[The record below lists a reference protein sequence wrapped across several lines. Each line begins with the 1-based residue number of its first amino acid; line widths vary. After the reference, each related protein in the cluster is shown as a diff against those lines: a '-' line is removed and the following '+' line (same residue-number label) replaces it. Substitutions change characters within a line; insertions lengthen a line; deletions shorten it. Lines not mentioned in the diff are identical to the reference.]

1 MTETVG
7 SRTAPADEQTS
18 LVEVCDLEK
27 HFQTSSGPLGRLFD
41 TPDVV
46 RAVDGVDL
54 TISEGETV
62 AVVGESGCGKSTLA
76 KTLLKL
82 HQPTSGSITYRG
94 TDLTD
99 LSQSEMRPFRR
110 EMQMI
115 FQDPLGSLN
124 PSKTVGQIVTA
135 PMDIHDIGADSTAR
149 QERARELLERVGL
162 STEHFD
168 RTPEQLSGGQQQR
181 VGIARALSV
190 EPDFL
195 VADEPTSAL
204 DVSVQAKVLDRL
216 DTLTNEH
223 GAAMLFIAHDL
234 STVRHIADRVA
245 VMYLG
250 RIVECADVDE
260 LFDSPQHPYTK
271 ALLSAV
277 PRIDPDD
284 RAERIRLHGQVPSPI
299 NPPAGCRFHTRCQ
312 ELIPPGEWKGT
323 QEQFRMAFTFRQKV
337 LSDVINVEAV
347 RTELREDSEEVPQKA
362 LIDAVIDRLFPGDSA
377 NLASDAHS
385 TLRSA
390 AQYIV
395 DGDTDAAKRLVR
407 AEFRTPCERD
417 VPDAENRSQCFVRCH
432 RYD

>member
-1 MTETVG
+1 MTETIG
-7 SRTAPADEQTS
+7 SRTAPADDQTS
-18 LVEVCDLEK
+18 LVEVRNLKK
-27 HFQTSSGPLGRLFD
+27 HFQTTSGPLGRLFD
-41 TPDVV
+41 GSDVV

-54 TISEGETV
+54 TITEGETV

-82 HQPTSGSITYRG
+82 HQPTHGSITYRG

-99 LSQSEMRPFRR
+99 LSHSEMRPFRR
-110 EMQMI
+110 EMQII

-124 PSKTVGQIVTA
+124 PSKTVGQIVAT
-135 PMDIHDIGADSTAR
+135 PMDVHGIGADSTIR
-149 QERARELLERVGL
+149 QERAKELLKRVGL
-162 STEHFD
+162 SVERFD

-204 DVSVQAKVLDRL
+204 DVSVQAKVLKRL

-250 RIVECADVDE
+250 RIVECAAVDE

-284 RAERIRLHGQVPSPI
+284 RAERIRLHGQVPSPM

-312 ELIPPGEWKGT
+312 ELIPPTEWKGT
-323 QEQFRMAFTFRQKV
+323 QEQFRMVFTFQQKV
-337 LSDVINVEAV
+337 LSGIIDVEAV
-347 RTELREDSEEVPQKA
+347 RTELQEDSKEVHPSA
-362 LIDAVIDRLFPGDSA
+362 LVDTVVNRLFPG
-377 NLASDAHS
+377 NLADLPSDAHN
-385 TLRSA
+385 TLYSA
-390 AQYIV
+390 AQYLV
-395 DGDTDAAKRLVR
+395 DGDVDAAKGLVR
-407 AEFRTPCERD
+407 EEIRTPCEQN
-417 VPDAENRSQCFVRCH
+417 VPDVESQSSCFVRCH

>member
-1 MTETVG
+1 MTETIG

-18 LVEVCDLEK
+18 LVEVRDLKK
-27 HFQTSSGPLGRLFD
+27 HFQMSSGLLGRLFD
-41 TPDVV
+41 APDVV

-54 TISEGETV
+54 LIREGETV

-76 KTLLKL
+76 KTVLKL

-94 TDLTD
+94 TDLTN

-124 PSKTVGQIVTA
+124 PSKTVGQIVTT
-135 PMDIHDIGADSTAR
+135 PMDVHDIGADSAVR
-149 QERARELLERVGL
+149 QERARELLKRVGL
-162 STEHFD
+162 SAEHFD

-195 VADEPTSAL
+195 IADEPTSAL
-204 DVSVQAKVLDRL
+204 DVSVQAKVLKRL
-216 DTLTNEH
+216 NTLTNEH

-250 RIVECADVDE
+250 QIVECAAVDD
-260 LFDSPQHPYTK
+260 LFGSPQHPYTK

-277 PRIDPDD
+277 PRIDPND
-284 RAERIRLHGQVPSPI
+284 RAERIRLHGQVPSPM

-312 ELIPPGEWKGT
+312 ELIPSEEWKGT
-323 QEQFRMAFTFRQKV
+323 QEQFRMVFTFRQKV
-337 LSDVINVEAV
+337 LSDVIDVDSL
-347 RTELREDSEEVPQKA
+347 RTELQEDSEEIPQST
-362 LIDAVIDRLFPGDSA
+362 LIQAVVDRLFPGCSA
-377 NLASDAHS
+377 NLPSDVHS
-385 TLRSA
+385 TLFSTA
-390 AQYIV
+390 ECIV
-395 DGDTDAAKRLVR
+395 NGDADAAKHLVR
-407 AEFRTPCERD
+407 KEFRTPCEQN
-417 VPDAENRSQCFVRCH
+417 VPDMESESECFVRCH

>member
-1 MTETVG
+1 MTETIG

-18 LVEVCDLEK
+18 LVEVRDLKK
-27 HFQTSSGPLGRLFD
+27 HFQTSSGPLSRLFD
-41 TPDVV
+41 APDVV
-46 RAVDGVDL
+46 RAVDGVNL
-54 TISEGETV
+54 TIREGETV

-82 HQPTSGSITYRG
+82 HQPTAGSITYRG

-124 PSKTVGQIVTA
+124 PSKTVGQLVTT
-135 PMDIHDIGADSTAR
+135 PMDVHNIGADSRVR

-162 STEHFD
+162 SAEHFD

-204 DVSVQAKVLDRL
+204 DVSVQAKVLKRL

-250 RIVECADVDE
+250 RIVECAAVDE
-260 LFDSPQHPYTK
+260 LFGSPQHPYTK

-284 RAERIRLHGQVPSPI
+284 RAERIRLHGQVPSPM

-312 ELIPPGEWKGT
+312 ELIPPAEWKGT
-323 QEQFRMAFTFRQKV
+323 QVQFRMVFTFRQKV
-337 LSDVINVEAV
+337 LSDVIDVEAV
-347 RTELREDSEEVPQKA
+347 RTQLKEDTEEIPQNA
-362 LIDAVIDRLFPGDSA
+362 LVDAVVGRLFPGYSA
-377 NLASDAHS
+377 DLPSDAHS
-385 TLRSA
+385 TLCSA

-395 DGDTDAAKRLVR
+395 DGDIDAAKALVR
-407 AEFRTPCERD
+407 DEFRTPCERD
-417 VPDAENRSQCFVRCH
+417 VPDAESQSGCFVRCH